1 MIPPEL
7 IKSLSEIDDVK
18 KTISGIRGIFGDDFN
33 LKDALYFC
41 NNFSS
46 LIESKKCV
54 MGKDTRPSGS
64 MIKETASAALMKNGI
79 NVFDLGTVPTP
90 VVFRESR
97 KYGAGLIITSS
108 HNPLEWNGMKFIVD
122 GRGINE
128 VELPRILEKQEI
140 LKTKLGVEE
149 QITSSYLEDAKKI
162 IGHIENQPKIVI
174 DIGGGAAKEFAP
186 NLLRELGCKID
197 VINENLNN
205 CTRGPDPTADS
216 LSDLIASTSE
226 KGIGF
231 AFDLDGD
238 RLVVVRKGKKQT
250 PDVTLG
256 LGVAKSLELG
266 YKKFVLSI
274 DSSIS
279 IEKFIKERGG
289 NVKRSKVGEANVI
302 DLMLETNA
310 QAGGEGSSGG
320 FILPEFNYCREG
332 ILTSG
337 LIASMLGNSEFSE
350 ILDFMERYTQI
361 REKIK
366 VDSLFH
372 DKVIEEVSKRFAKE
386 YSDVITQD
394 GIKGIIDEDSWV
406 LIRKS
411 NTEDIIRVSAESNN
425 VDRCKEI
432 VKNTLES
439 VRQCYEHVR

>member
-1 MIPPEL
+1 MISSEL
-7 IKSLSEIDDVK
+7 IKSLSETVNMK
-18 KTISGIRGIFGDDFN
+18 KTISGIRGIFGDNFN
-33 LKDALYFC
+33 LKDTLFFC

-54 MGKDTRPSGS
+54 LGKDTRPSGT
-64 MIKETASAALMKNGI
+64 MIKETASAALMKNGV
-79 NVFDLGTVPTP
+79 NVYDLGTAPTP

-97 KYGAGLIITSS
+97 KYGAGIIITSS
-108 HNPLEWNGMKFIVD
+108 HNPLEWNGIKFIIN

-128 VELPRILEKQEI
+128 SELPSILEHQVM
-140 LKTKLGVEE
+140 LKTKIGTEE

-162 IGHIENQPKIVI
+162 IGQIENQPKIVI

-186 NLLRELGCKID
+186 NLLSELGCKID

-205 CTRGPDPTADS
+205 CKRGPDPTADS
-216 LSDLIASTSE
+216 LSDLIAVTPE

-231 AFDLDGD
+231 AFDLVGD
-238 RLVVVRKGKKQT
+238 RLVVVKNGKKQT

-256 LGVAKSLELG
+256 LGVAKSLDLG

-274 DSSIS
+274 DTSIS

-289 NVKRSKVGEANVI
+289 SVMRSKVGEANVI
-302 DLMLETNA
+302 DLMLKTNA

-337 LIASMLGNSEFSE
+337 LIASMLGNSQFNE
-350 ILDFMERYTQI
+350 ILDFMESYKQI
-361 REKIK
+361 REKIN
-366 VDSLFH
+366 VDSAFH
-372 DKVIEEVSKRFAKE
+372 DKVIEEVSRRFAKE
-386 YSDVITQD
+386 YSDVITDD
-394 GIKGIIDEDSWV
+394 GIKAIIDEDSWV

-425 VDRCKEI
+425 IERCNKI
-432 VKNTLES
+432 VKNTLEL
-439 VRQCYEHVR
+439 VKQCYEYVR

>member
-54 MGKDTRPSGS
+54 IGKDTRPSGT

-128 VELPRILEKQEI
+128 VELPRILENQEI
-140 LKTKLGVEE
+140 LKTKIGTEE

-186 NLLRELGCKID
+186 NLLRELGCKIE

-289 NVKRSKVGEANVI
+289 SVKRSKVGEANVI

-337 LIASMLGNSEFSE
+337 LIASMLGNSEFDE
-350 ILDFMERYTQI
+350 VLDFMESYAQI

-372 DKVIEEVSKRFAKE
+372 DKVMEEVSKRFAKE

>member
-1 MIPPEL
+1 
-7 IKSLSEIDDVK
+7 
-18 KTISGIRGIFGDDFN
+18 
-33 LKDALYFC
+33 
-41 NNFSS
+41 
-46 LIESKKCV
+46 
-54 MGKDTRPSGS
+54 
-64 MIKETASAALMKNGI
+64 MKNGI

-97 KYGAGLIITSS
+97 KYRAGLIITSS

>member
-1 MIPPEL
+1 MISSEL
-7 IKSLSEIDDVK
+7 IKSLSEKVNMK

-33 LKDALYFC
+33 LKDVLFFC

-54 MGKDTRPSGS
+54 IGKDTRPSGI
-64 MIKETASAALMKNGI
+64 MVKETASAALMKNGV
-79 NVFDLGTVPTP
+79 NVYDLGTVPTP

-97 KYGAGLIITSS
+97 KYGAGIIITSS
-108 HNPLEWNGMKFIVD
+108 HNPIEWNGIKFIVN

-128 VELPRILEKQEI
+128 SELPKILEHQVI
-140 LKTKLGVEE
+140 VKTKFGTEE
-149 QITSSYLEDAKKI
+149 QITSTYLEDAKKI
-162 IGHIENQPKIVI
+162 IGQIENQPKIVI

-186 NLLRELGCKID
+186 NLLSELGCKIE
-197 VINENLNN
+197 VINDNPIN
-205 CTRGPDPTADS
+205 CKRGPDPTADS
-216 LSDLIASTSE
+216 LSDLIAVTPE

-238 RLVVVRKGKKQT
+238 RLVVVKDGKKQT

-256 LGVAKSLELG
+256 LGVAKSLDLG

-274 DSSIS
+274 DTSIAV
-279 IEKFIKERGG
+279 EKFIKERGG
-289 NVKRSKVGEANVI
+289 SVMRSKVGEANVI
-302 DLMLETNA
+302 DLMLKTNA

-337 LIASMLGNSEFSE
+337 LIASMLGNPQFNE
-350 ILDFMERYTQI
+350 ILDFMESYKQI
-361 REKIK
+361 RGKIN
-366 VDSLFH
+366 VDSVFH
-372 DKVIEEVSKRFAKE
+372 DKVIAEVSKRFAKE
-386 YSDVITQD
+386 YSDVITDD
-394 GIKGIIDEDSWV
+394 GIKAIIDEDSWV

-425 VDRCKEI
+425 VEICNKI
-432 VKNTLES
+432 VKNTLEL
-439 VRQCYEHVR
+439 VKQCYEYVR

>member
-1 MIPPEL
+1 M
-7 IKSLSEIDDVK
+7 K

-33 LKDALYFC
+33 LKDVLYFC

-54 MGKDTRPSGS
+54 LGKDTRPSGT

-79 NVFDLGTVPTP
+79 NVYDLGTVPTP

-128 VELPRILEKQEI
+128 VELPRILENQEI
-140 LKTKLGVEE
+140 LKTKIGTEE

-186 NLLRELGCKID
+186 NLLRELGCKIE

-216 LSDLIASTSE
+216 LSDLVASTSE

-289 NVKRSKVGEANVI
+289 SVKRSKVGEANVI
-302 DLMLETNA
+302 DLMLETKA

-337 LIASMLGNSEFSE
+337 LIASMLGNSKFDEV
-350 ILDFMERYTQI
+350 LDFMESYAQI

-372 DKVIEEVSKRFAKE
+372 DKVMEEVSKRFAKE